1 MAHVRWRLFA
11 AVLLAFA
18 SSLIPSSATFSAD
31 DGVGKEAKM
40 FAITTWDDD
49 CSGAARGSWDDM
61 VDAWYDRLTVLPWYL
76 SFLEWSRSGRQ
87 ADGDIVDS
95 FFADSTVAHPWGEDF
110 NNTDDADAVMIAMH
124 GGNDSGDHR
133 WYGTVRVDE
142 PGTGDC
148 EAYQGDMVFGD
159 KDLEFLH
166 LSSCN
171 SMDYEDWWSEWSS
184 SFDGL
189 HQADGFHGVMWI
201 SSSYPTYYE
210 DFALD
215 ALFMGMGDAWLDNLY
230 IKDISGTD
238 DQCPVAR
245 NVGSSSLDSLFRMD
259 LEGYFI
265 VGTDPL
271 GLGVTRNHRARYIP
285 GCDPNSED
293 PLP

>member
-1 MAHVRWRLFA
+1 MLRIRWQLSA
-11 AVLLAFA
+11 LLLAAGAFGL
-18 SSLIPSSATFSAD
+18 SSRPAIAD
-31 DGVGKEAKM
+31 DDAIPKEAKM

-49 CSGAARGSWDDM
+49 CIGSSRSSWDDM
-61 VDAWYDRLTVLPWYL
+61 VDAWYDKLTVLPSFL
-76 SFLEWSRSGRQ
+76 SFLEWSPSGRQ
-87 ADGDIVDS
+87 VDGDIVDG
-95 FFADSTVAHPWGEDF
+95 FFADSTVAHPWGDDQ

-124 GGNDSGDHR
+124 GANDSTDHR

-171 SMDYEDWWSEWSS
+171 SMDYEDWWPEWTS

-189 HQADGFHGVMWI
+189 HQVDGFHGLMYIYSWL
-201 SSSYPTYYE
+201 PTYYE

-215 ALFMGMGDAWLDNLY
+215 ARFMSMADAWIDNLY
-230 IKDISGTD
+230 VKDISGTD

-245 NVGSSSLDSLFRMD
+245 NVGSNSTDSFGRMD
-259 LEGYFI
+259 IEGYFI
-265 VGTDPL
+265 VGTDPP
-271 GLGVTRNHRARYIP
+271 GLGFSRYSRARFIP
-285 GCDPNSED
+285 GCDPTAED